1 MSDNKTDELFEAPKE
16 LKEINDEKPV
26 EVKTQEEVPLNAKGK
41 PRKRNKDGTY
51 RKKKEQTP
59 EQREKMLAVLAR
71 GREKAREARIKKGI
85 VSAHKK
91 KEARDQLEKEY
102 IQTLEKKNIVQK
114 DGTKDELKE
123 LRKELAELKKLFK
136 ELGSKPPPAPKETHV
151 EKSVPK
157 TVEPVVESVSVPA
170 VQQSTPVVVKEP
182 PQTLPIPPV
191 VVRKSLRAKSVWS
204 QFV

>member
-16 LKEINDEKPV
+16 VKEINDEKPV
-26 EVKTQEEVPLNAKGK
+26 EAKTEEEVQLNAKGK
-41 PRKRNKDGTY
+41 PRKKNKDGTY
-51 RKKKEQTP
+51 RKKREQTP

-71 GREKAREARIKKGI
+71 GREKAREMRIKKGI
-85 VSAHKK
+85 VTASKK

-102 IQTLEKKNIVQK
+102 IETLEKKKLVQK

-157 TVEPVVESVSVPA
+157 TVEPVVESVPIPA
-170 VQQSTPVVVKEP
+170 VQQPTPVVVKEP

-191 VVRKSLRAKSVWS
+191 VVRKSLRTKSVWS
-204 QFV
+204 KFV